1 MKDTVKQRAGRSPD
15 SPQAGWQEK
24 VRPLR
29 KAIREMEEKPGR
41 ESRIAVIDLVKML
54 KAHGVTIPKDL
65 TARIAAVAGQKIQ

>member
-1 MKDTVKQRAGRSPD
+1 
-15 SPQAGWQEK
+15 
-24 VRPLR
+24 
-29 KAIREMEEKPGR
+29 MEEKPGR